1 MISVLFR
8 VPCPTPDGQ
17 SAADLYQK
25 RVGWITD
32 EMRSDARAHGCRY
45 HRAWHAADGHAFYA
59 IAIWESREG
68 ARDFYRNWRIA
79 DEPGEEAI
87 YLEGDIGLAT
97 ESER

>member
-17 SAADLYQK
+17 SAEDLYQK

-32 EMRSDARAHGCRY
+32 EMRADARTHGCRY
-45 HRAWHAADGHAFYA
+45 HRAWFAKDGHAFYA
-59 IAIWESREG
+59 IAIWETREG

-87 YLEGDIGLAT
+87 YLEGDTGLAT